1 MFPKDCGNKRN
12 FSIHASVNLKY
23 ILVYKISNDKAT
35 HLGIINNL
43 EEGDVYFLSLLYYT
57 VLYIFMV
64 CSYVIFS
71 YIKEYLPFLL
81 VYVIIIIILMY
92 VCEFTYSSIYLFLL

>member
-43 EEGDVYFLSLLYYT
+43 EEGNVYFLSLLYYT
-57 VLYIFMV
+57 VLYIFMFV
-64 CSYVIFS
+64 LMLYFPTLRNI
-71 YIKEYLPFLL
+71 YPF
-81 VYVIIIIILMY
+81 Y
-92 VCEFTYSSIYLFLL
+92 